1 MYKHINKTFIYSR
14 KVPLSLVVYKG
25 NIVHP
30 CECCVQLG
38 ADFYLQRQ
46 DEYEKRLQLDNRYL
60 SIVDNFF
67 NAAMPGM
74 RCVWNRC
81 TLQWQRNP
89 CRHLDKP
96 NCSENQVLS

>member
-74 RCVWNRC
+74 WCV
-81 TLQWQRNP
+81 
-89 CRHLDKP
+89 
-96 NCSENQVLS
+96 

>member
-1 MYKHINKTFIYSR
+1 MHYQYMYKHINKTFIYSR

-46 DEYEKRLQLDNRYL
+46 DEYEKHLQLDNRYL

-74 RCVWNRC
+74 RCV
-81 TLQWQRNP
+81 
-89 CRHLDKP
+89 
-96 NCSENQVLS
+96 

>member
-1 MYKHINKTFIYSR
+1 MHYQYMYKHINKTFIYSR
-14 KVPLSLVVYKG
+14 KVPISLVVYKG

-30 CECCVQLG
+30 CKCCVRLG

-46 DEYEKRLQLDNRYL
+46 DEYEKCLQLDNRYL

-74 RCVWNRC
+74 RCV
-81 TLQWQRNP
+81 
-89 CRHLDKP
+89 
-96 NCSENQVLS
+96 

>member
-1 MYKHINKTFIYSR
+1 MYYRYMYKHINKTFINSR

-30 CECCVQLG
+30 FECCVRLE
-38 ADFYLQRQ
+38 ADFYLQCQ

-74 RCVWNRC
+74 WRV
-81 TLQWQRNP
+81 
-89 CRHLDKP
+89 
-96 NCSENQVLS
+96 

>member
-1 MYKHINKTFIYSR
+1 M
-14 KVPLSLVVYKG
+14 
-25 NIVHP
+25 
-30 CECCVQLG
+30 QLG

-74 RCVWNRC
+74 RCV
-81 TLQWQRNP
+81 
-89 CRHLDKP
+89 
-96 NCSENQVLS
+96 